1 MAGCHKSRGKYIVT
15 GSGAVF
21 GVLWFLM
28 WQFVGAFLALRLF
41 PSMERL
47 GKLTLGS
54 VCGSV
59 LAIWAPIPFSF
70 VFGFSSLSHLIA
82 ALIGLALLVILRPR
96 FSENISEIISSE
108 WKTHRSFLLFLF
120 FPFFALCVY
129 LLLTH
134 TLRDIGGALYTGQC
148 TFGDMAM
155 HLGFITSI
163 AQQGIF
169 PPEYS
174 ILPGE
179 RLCYPFLCDSVSS
192 SLYLLGTP
200 LRAAYLIPVFFAF
213 AQVFCGFYLLAR
225 SLCRRRAGAL
235 LSFVLFF
242 LNGGLGLIYFFR
254 DHSFYELFTG
264 FYHTPTNLTDKNI
277 RWVNVIVDMLLPQRA
292 TLFGWAVLFSVLFLL
307 FHAVFREEKALF
319 LPAGILGGLL
329 PMIHT
334 HSYFALGLV
343 AFCWLI
349 ASGLRD
355 RFSARWLKNWLR
367 FGLLAVLLAVPQLY
381 LWTFHSVGGN
391 EQFLRFH
398 FDWVN
403 GGKENILWFWLK
415 NVGILLLL
423 IPFACVFT
431 SKEMRIAAV
440 FPALFIF
447 LLCEF
452 VVFQPNIY
460 DNNKL
465 FYISYALLCIV
476 TADAVPRFAKRIRS
490 VSLRVVA
497 MTLLLILCTN
507 AAAFTLGRELISGTT
522 DYAIRLF
529 SSSDAKAAEFINEM
543 LPSDALFLTASNHNN
558 AVAALTGR
566 SILCG
571 SPSYLF
577 YHGLDYSERL
587 TLAEELLTNEE
598 SFERLHA
605 ELGIDYVYLGDYERS
620 IPDCCV
626 EYFVSHYPVL
636 FQDRNVKI
644 FFVG

>member
-1 MAGCHKSRGKYIVT
+1 M
-15 GSGAVF
+15 F

-41 PSMERL
+41 PSLERL

-82 ALIGLALLVILRPR
+82 AVFGLALLVILRPR

-108 WKTHRSFLLFLF
+108 WRTHRSFLLFLF

-200 LRAAYLIPVFFAF
+200 LRAAYLIPALFAL
-213 AQVFCGFYLLAR
+213 AQVFCGFYLLAGSVCHRR
-225 SLCRRRAGAL
+225 SAAL

-242 LNGGLGLIYFFR
+242 LNGGFGLIYFFK
-254 DHSFYELFTG
+254 DHNFYELFTG

-292 TLFGWAVLFSVLFLL
+292 TLFGWAVLFSILFLL
-307 FHAVFREEKALF
+307 FLAVFREKHTLF

-343 AFCWLI
+343 AFCWLVF
-349 ASGLRD
+349 SGIRD
-355 RFSARWLKNWLR
+355 RLSSRWFKNWLA
-367 FGLLAVLLAVPQLY
+367 FGVPAVLLALPQLY
-381 LWTFHSVGGN
+381 LWTFHSVNGN

-403 GGKENILWFWLK
+403 NGAENWLLFWLK
-415 NVGILLLL
+415 NIGPLFLV
-423 IPFACVFT
+423 IPFAFLLADR
-431 SKEMRIAAV
+431 EQRIAVSPAV
-440 FPALFIF
+440 FIF
-447 LLCEF
+447 VLCELI
-452 VVFQPNIY
+452 VFQPNVY

-465 FYISYALLCIV
+465 LYVSFALFCMI
-476 TADAVPRFAKRIRS
+476 TADFLFDVGEKIRS
-490 VSLRVVA
+490 RALRAVLLSLFLVLSV
-497 MTLLLILCTN
+497 N
-507 AAAFTLGRELISGTT
+507 AAVFSLGREILSGTPT
-522 DYAIRLF
+522 YAYRLF
-529 SSSDAKAAEFINEM
+529 SKHDTAAADFVLHETE
-543 LPSDALFLTASNHNN
+543 PDALFLTANNHNN

-566 SILCG
+566 NVYCG
-571 SPSYLF
+571 CPSYLF
-577 YHGLDYSERL
+577 YHGLDYTERMD
-587 TLAEELLTNEE
+587 ESRKLLTDGDY
-598 SFERLHA
+598 FARRHA
-605 ELGIDYVYLGDYERS
+605 ELGIDYVYIGAYERALG
-620 IPDCCV
+620 CTE
-626 EYFVSHYPVL
+626 EYFALNFPAVFSSGDVAIY
-636 FQDRNVKI
+636 KTS
-644 FFVG
+644 

>member
-1 MAGCHKSRGKYIVT
+1 M
-15 GSGAVF
+15 F

-28 WQFVGAFLALRLF
+28 WQTVGVFLALRLF

-47 GKLTLGS
+47 GRLTLGS

-134 TLRDIGGALYTGQC
+134 TLRGIGGALYTGQC

>member
-1 MAGCHKSRGKYIVT
+1 M
-15 GSGAVF
+15 F

-28 WQFVGAFLALRLF
+28 WQTVGVFLALRLF

-47 GKLTLGS
+47 GRLTLGS

>member
-1 MAGCHKSRGKYIVT
+1 M
-15 GSGAVF
+15 F

-59 LAIWAPIPFSF
+59 LAIWSPIPFSF

-82 ALIGLALLVILRPR
+82 AVFGLALLVILRPR

-200 LRAAYLIPVFFAF
+200 LRAAYLIPALFAL
-213 AQVFCGFYLLAR
+213 AQVFCGFYLLAGSVCHRR
-225 SLCRRRAGAL
+225 SAAR

-242 LNGGLGLIYFFR
+242 LNGGFGLIYFFK
-254 DHSFYELFTG
+254 DHNFYELFTG

-292 TLFGWAVLFSVLFLL
+292 TLFGWAVLFSILFLL
-307 FHAVFREEKALF
+307 FLAVFREKHTLF

-529 SSSDAKAAEFINEM
+529 SDAKAAEFINEM

>member
-1 MAGCHKSRGKYIVT
+1 M
-15 GSGAVF
+15 F

-41 PSMERL
+41 PSLERL

-59 LAIWAPIPFSF
+59 LAIWSPIPFSF
-70 VFGFSSLSHLIA
+70 VLGFSALSHLIA

-200 LRAAYLIPVFFAF
+200 LRAAYLIPSLFAL
-213 AQVFCGFYLLAR
+213 AQVFCGFYLLAGSVCHRR
-225 SLCRRRAGAL
+225 SAAL

-242 LNGGLGLIYFFR
+242 LNGGFGLIYFFK
-254 DHSFYELFTG
+254 DHNFYELFTG

-292 TLFGWAVLFSVLFLL
+292 TLFGWAVLFSILFLL
-307 FHAVFREEKALF
+307 FLAVFREKHTLF

-343 AFCWLI
+343 AFCWLVF
-349 ASGLRD
+349 SGIRD
-355 RFSARWLKNWLR
+355 RLSSRWFKNWLA
-367 FGLLAVLLAVPQLY
+367 FGVPAVLLALPQLY
-381 LWTFHSVGGN
+381 LWTFHSVNGN

-403 GGKENILWFWLK
+403 NGAENWLLFWLK
-415 NVGILLLL
+415 NIGPLFLV
-423 IPFACVFT
+423 IPFAFLLADREQRVAV
-431 SKEMRIAAV
+431 SPAV
-440 FPALFIF
+440 FIF
-447 LLCEF
+447 VLCELI
-452 VVFQPNIY
+452 VFQPNVY

-465 FYISYALLCIV
+465 LYVSFALFCMI
-476 TADAVPRFAKRIRS
+476 TADFLFDVGEKIRS
-490 VSLRVVA
+490 RALRAVLLSLFLVLSV
-497 MTLLLILCTN
+497 N
-507 AAAFTLGRELISGTT
+507 AAVFSLGREILSGTPT
-522 DYAIRLF
+522 YAYRLF
-529 SSSDAKAAEFINEM
+529 SKHDTSAAEYVLRETK
-543 LPSDALFLTASNHNN
+543 PDALFLTANNHNN

-566 SILCG
+566 NVYCG
-571 SPSYLF
+571 CPSYLF
-577 YHGLDYSERL
+577 YHGLDYTERM
-587 TLAEELLTNEE
+587 EESRKLLTDGDY
-598 SFERLHA
+598 FARRHA
-605 ELGIDYVYLGDYERS
+605 ELGIDYVYIGAYERALG
-620 IPDCCV
+620 CTE
-626 EYFVSHYPVL
+626 EYFALNFPVV
-636 FQDRNVKI
+636 FSSGDVAIYKTS
-644 FFVG
+644 

>member
-1 MAGCHKSRGKYIVT
+1 M
-15 GSGAVF
+15 F

-59 LAIWAPIPFSF
+59 LAIWSPIPFSF
-70 VFGFSSLSHLIA
+70 VLGFSALSHLIA
-82 ALIGLALLVILRPR
+82 ALIGLALPVILRPR

-134 TLRDIGGALYTGQC
+134 TLRGIGGALYTGQC

-200 LRAAYLIPVFFAF
+200 LRAAYLIPALFAL
-213 AQVFCGFYLLAR
+213 AQVFCGFYLLAGSVCHRR
-225 SLCRRRAGAL
+225 SAAR

-242 LNGGLGLIYFFR
+242 LNGGFGLIYFFK
-254 DHSFYELFTG
+254 DHNFYELFTG

-292 TLFGWAVLFSVLFLL
+292 TLFGWAVLFSILFLL
-307 FHAVFREEKALF
+307 FLAVFREKHTLF

-415 NVGILLLL
+415 YVGILLLL

>member
-1 MAGCHKSRGKYIVT
+1 MT
-15 GSGAVF
+15 
-21 GVLWFLM
+21 
-28 WQFVGAFLALRLF
+28 AFL
-41 PSMERL
+41 
-47 GKLTLGS
+47 
-54 VCGSV
+54 
-59 LAIWAPIPFSF
+59 
-70 VFGFSSLSHLIA
+70 
-82 ALIGLALLVILRPR
+82 PR
-96 FSENISEIISSE
+96 FICS
-108 WKTHRSFLLFLF
+108 
-120 FPFFALCVY
+120 
-129 LLLTH
+129 
-134 TLRDIGGALYTGQC
+134 
-148 TFGDMAM
+148 
-155 HLGFITSI
+155 
-163 AQQGIF
+163 
-169 PPEYS
+169 
-174 ILPGE
+174 
-179 RLCYPFLCDSVSS
+179 
-192 SLYLLGTP
+192 
-200 LRAAYLIPVFFAF
+200 F

>member
-1 MAGCHKSRGKYIVT
+1 M
-15 GSGAVF
+15 F

>member
-1 MAGCHKSRGKYIVT
+1 M
-15 GSGAVF
+15 F

-59 LAIWAPIPFSF
+59 LAIWSPIPFSF
-70 VFGFSSLSHLIA
+70 VLGFSALSHLIA
-82 ALIGLALLVILRPR
+82 ALIGLALPVILRPR

-134 TLRDIGGALYTGQC
+134 TLRDIGGTLYTGQC

-200 LRAAYLIPVFFAF
+200 LRAAYLIPALFAL
-213 AQVFCGFYLLAR
+213 AQVFCGFYLLAGSVCHRR
-225 SLCRRRAGAL
+225 SAAR

-242 LNGGLGLIYFFR
+242 LNGGFGLIYFFK
-254 DHSFYELFTG
+254 DHNFYELFTG

-292 TLFGWAVLFSVLFLL
+292 TLFGWAVLFSILFLL
-307 FHAVFREEKALF
+307 FLAVFREKHTLF

-415 NVGILLLL
+415 YVGILLLL